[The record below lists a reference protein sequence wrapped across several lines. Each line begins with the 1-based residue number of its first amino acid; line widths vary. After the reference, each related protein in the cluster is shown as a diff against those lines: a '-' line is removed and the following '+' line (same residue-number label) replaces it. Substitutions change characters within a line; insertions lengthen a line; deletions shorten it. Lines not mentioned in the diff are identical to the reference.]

1 MPKLDLSKI
10 QRIKNSTGN
19 ISAVNFGGA
28 IWRQPQPQLVFL
40 GTQAVTAPS
49 GMGSNNPVTVNT
61 SSVLLNNGHLGN
73 NVPLQNGDLVILV
86 HGVST
91 TGTWPGRSAV
101 WPTEQL
107 VNHVYVN
114 DTYDTYLNVWY
125 GILNNETT
133 IGITKIVSSSDGEG
147 FIIAAYRGF
156 DPNQPFDII
165 PAPSLTRTNSGS
177 ANAVNVTPEISGSE
191 VLSVATTA
199 TTISNGDTNI
209 LENPGWGTYGL
220 VSNMDGSIRRAI
232 VCADSKTWNAGD
244 GAIGRPWNN
253 NGTTNN
259 SAKSNVSAAI
269 IVRKKT
275 TP

>member
-40 GTQAVTAPS
+40 GTQAVAAPS
-49 GMGSNNPVTVNT
+49 GTSGGTAVTVNT
-61 SSVLLNNGHLGN
+61 SSVLLSNGHLGN

-91 TGTWPGRSAV
+91 LGTKTLRSAV

-114 DTYDTYLNVWY
+114 DTYKTYLNVWY

-133 IGITKIVSSSDGEG
+133 IGITKLGVSGDGEG
-147 FIIAAYRGF
+147 FIIAAYRGINL
-156 DPNQPFDII
+156 NQPFDVIS
-165 PAPSLTRTNSGS
+165 APLLTGTDSGS
-177 ANAVNVTPEISGSE
+177 AYAVNVTPEISGSE

-199 TTISNGDTNI
+199 TIITNGDTNI

-220 VSNMDGSIRRAI
+220 VSNMNGSTRRAI

-253 NGTTNN
+253 DGTFNN
-259 SAKSNVSAAI
+259 NTKSNAAAAI
-269 IVRKKT
+269 VIRKKT